1 MIALPTYTGPAVSA
15 VLLYVTDGSSTGVSM
30 SQSTSQSPW
39 FPTTALLTVPTAAA
53 FTVAV
58 YLTVY
63 VPGTVPAGSVHAS
76 GFALLQV
83 NGATGVTVPR
93 SRPVPSVSVS
103 TRSVTCCVSLSV
115 VVRVSRFTLFPY
127 TTLFRSAV
135 LLYVTDGSSTGVSM
149 SQSTSQSP

>member
-1 MIALPTYTGPAVSA
+1 DTGPAVSA

-39 FPTTALLTVPTAAA
+39 LPTTALFPVPTAAA

-58 YLTVY
+58 ELTVY

-83 NGATGVTVPR
+83 NGTTGVTVPR

-103 TRSVTCCVSLSV
+103 TRSVTSCRSLTSA
-115 VVRVSRFTLFPY
+115 LCPY
-127 TTLFRSAV
+127 TTLFRSDTGPAVSAV

-149 SQSTSQSP
+149 SQSTSQS